1 MDLITAVSKRN
12 DRRKGYGAPQVE
24 DEGFLAESLELIM
37 QDKPFE
43 KITIKQICDRAGVI
57 RATFYNHFEDKY
69 AALDY
74 IADVLLH
81 EEQKPAAH
89 SGDILRV
96 ILSLSETMYEH
107 RVFLL
112 HAFQVQGQNDFDH
125 MFVKHLG
132 ELIEEVLLIMRHDAR
147 KASLYSNEALARY
160 FANAFMFLCKQWLRE
175 GCRYTPQ
182 EFAAYSNG
190 LLMNG
195 LKDFF
200 GKNKV

>member
-1 MDLITAVSKRN
+1 MDHSKLKMK
-12 DRRKGYGAPQVE
+12 D
-24 DEGFLAESLELIM
+24 FLAESLELIM

>member
-1 MDLITAVSKRN
+1 MKNNDQTDLRPC
-12 DRRKGYGAPQVE
+12 RCY
-24 DEGFLAESLELIM
+24 
-37 QDKPFE
+37 
-43 KITIKQICDRAGVI
+43 

-200 GKNKV
+200 GKNKCIETIRGDGMTYRIGFDIGSTTIKAVVMNENGDILYQEL

>member
-1 MDLITAVSKRN
+1 
-12 DRRKGYGAPQVE
+12 
-24 DEGFLAESLELIM
+24 M

-132 ELIEEVLLIMRHDAR
+132 
-147 KASLYSNEALARY
+147 S
-160 FANAFMFLCKQWLRE
+160 
-175 GCRYTPQ
+175 
-182 EFAAYSNG
+182 
-190 LLMNG
+190 
-195 LKDFF
+195 
-200 GKNKV
+200 

>member
-1 MDLITAVSKRN
+1 M
-12 DRRKGYGAPQVE
+12 
-24 DEGFLAESLELIM
+24 
-37 QDKPFE
+37 
-43 KITIKQICDRAGVI
+43 
-57 RATFYNHFEDKY
+57 
-69 AALDY
+69 
-74 IADVLLH
+74 
-81 EEQKPAAH
+81 
-89 SGDILRV
+89 
-96 ILSLSETMYEH
+96 
-107 RVFLL
+107 
-112 HAFQVQGQNDFDH
+112 
-125 MFVKHLG
+125 KHLG